1 MDRQHWMYKARRN
14 SNEYISGVREF
25 MEVAVE
31 DMTRKG
37 HKKIICPCVD
47 CGNDKRQTVDEVK
60 CHLIQR
66 GFTRKYTNW
75 YWHGEDRVD
84 GDEATSVPVS
94 GRINVNINVDGNENV
109 ENINVDVNINVDGN
123 DKRQTV
129 DMSLCRLV
137 A

>member
-1 MDRQHWMYKARRN
+1 MDRQNWMYKARRT
-14 SNEYISGVREF
+14 SNEYLSGVREF

-37 HKKIICPCVD
+37 HKKMICPCVD

-84 GDEATSVPVS
+84 DDATTSVPVS
-94 GRINVNINVDGNENV
+94 GRMNVNNVGSTQFGGNENL
-109 ENINVDVNINVDGN
+109 ENFEILMMYQIMKILKILMLSWMN
-123 DKRQTV
+123 
-129 DMSLCRLV
+129 
-137 A
+137 